1 MKPSE
6 DLENKFQ
13 MPTKNFASK
22 VARLA
27 PVIPGSSIYKEST
40 IIENPAPGTYH
51 QEKKWNRK
59 NSVDRTRDKLNQTKH
74 KDFVLECAAVPPSI
88 PSKLSFLLL
97 DRKVPNNSFT
107 GKGLD
112 RPGPTD
118 YEPKDKSM
126 KLRSPE
132 TNFSI
137 SKTERKLF
145 EPNKTRENNLPPR
158 EIPGPGTYQGE
169 R

>member
-1 MKPSE
+1 MKTQVRERLNKGPGSYDWKKDKKPNE

-22 VARLA
+22 AARMA

-40 IIENPAPGTYH
+40 ILENPAPGTYH

-88 PSKLSFLLL
+88 PSKA
-97 DRKVPNNSFT
+97 
-107 GKGLD
+107 
-112 RPGPTD
+112 
-118 YEPKDKSM
+118 
-126 KLRSPE
+126 
-132 TNFSI
+132 
-137 SKTERKLF
+137 
-145 EPNKTRENNLPPR
+145 
-158 EIPGPGTYQGE
+158 
-169 R
+169 